1 MAKLSSDTAQGMGPD
16 AFNEYY
22 KQKMQERLASDA
34 SAYGQMPVQDLS
46 GPIEEGVVGSGKATS
61 EQLQAARTP
70 AGQQPPAANT
80 TAQLAG
86 ALTTAGAATAQ
97 PELVAAGLAL
107 QTAGM
112 IQQGKTNQENAK
124 YVAEVNKINARQ
136 NAIDKMSQIGQ
147 GLRA

>member
-1 MAKLSSDTAQGMGPD
+1 
-16 AFNEYY
+16 
-22 KQKMQERLASDA
+22 
-34 SAYGQMPVQDLS
+34 MPVQDLS
-46 GPIEEGVVGSGKATS
+46 GPTPESVIGVGAGKVTP
-61 EQLQAARTP
+61 EQFKAARADP
-70 AGQQPPAANT
+70 AENDKAKLANT
-80 TAQLAG
+80 
-86 ALTTAGAATAQ
+86 LTTTGMATAQ

-112 IQQGKTNQENAK
+112 IQQGKTNQESAK

>member
-1 MAKLSSDTAQGMGPD
+1 MAKLSSGTAQGMGPD

-22 KQKMQERLASDA
+22 RQKMQERLASDA
-34 SAYGQMPVQDLS
+34 SAYGQQPVQDLS
-46 GPIEEGVVGSGKATS
+46 GPTPESVIGVGAGKVTP
-61 EQLQAARTP
+61 EQFQAAQAP
-70 AGQQPPAANT
+70 VAGNDKAA
-80 TAQLAG
+80 LAG
-86 ALTTAGAATAQ
+86 ALTTTGMATAQ

-112 IQQGKTNQENAK
+112 IQQGKTNQANAK
-124 YVAEVNKINARQ
+124 YTAEVNKINARQ